1 MNDRQRGILL
11 HLVAAEDPL
20 TSDYLAQQLD
30 VSSRTIKSDMVVLSA
45 ELRENGAELISRR
58 NRGYSLQILDDER
71 FQTLYAFTSMKMGRT
86 SSQGEGA
93 RMLYIARKLVA
104 APTGVLLDELASF
117 TSAGAPFGPR
127 FGRLLPSARASTS
140 R

>member
-45 ELRENGAELISRR
+45 ELRENGAELPPEPGIQPADSGRR
-58 NRGYSLQILDDER
+58 AVSNPLRLHQHED
-71 FQTLYAFTSMKMGRT
+71 
-86 SSQGEGA
+86 
-93 RMLYIARKLVA
+93 
-104 APTGVLLDELASF
+104 
-117 TSAGAPFGPR
+117 GPH
-127 FGRLLPSARASTS
+127 LLPGGGRPNALHCPKAGS
-140 R
+140 RSHRRFVG